1 MALIP
6 TLATQI
12 LEEMDVE
19 ALTKELQSL
28 SSASSARSPPRPPP
42 PVQSLQSASDI
53 SSVSDAQSEAG
64 SVCLSSYSG
73 SGHEGGD
80 RASAFGTESWVK
92 HMSSSESSYA
102 PRNLFAS
109 SGSQLSDSTM
119 STSSSFS
126 QNTHSDA
133 SSASSSSKKKKAEL
147 WKEVKNLSRYLF
159 LIISLMPLT
168 TS

>member
-6 TLATQI
+6 TLSNQI

-28 SSASSARSPPRPPP
+28 SGASSARSPPRPSP
-42 PVQSLQSASDI
+42 PVQPLQSASDT

-64 SVCLSSYSG
+64 SVSLSSYSG
-73 SGHEGGD
+73 SGNEGD
-80 RASAFGTESWVK
+80 RASAFGSGSWVE

-109 SGSQLSDSTM
+109 SGSQLSDSTI
-119 STSSSFS
+119 STSSSLS
-126 QNTHSDA
+126 QNTHSDVG
-133 SSASSSSKKKKAEL
+133 SASSSSKKKKAEL
-147 WKEVKNLSRYLF
+147 WKEVKNLSRHLF
-159 LIISLMPLT
+159 LIVSLMPLT